1 MAAPDLSVIG
11 LDAATFDVI
20 DPLVAAGELP
30 NLERVLQQGA
40 YGPLRSTTPP
50 LTPLAWTTMV
60 TGVNAAAH
68 GIWDFSHRA
77 EGGYALR
84 LVNGS
89 HRTAAAVW
97 DRMSGKGRRVGV
109 VNVPFTWPAPDVDGF
124 VLAGMDASGR
134 DDGMTYPRDLH
145 RELTARFGPQDLDHG
160 FPLDDAGQVDLDR
173 VRRACASRV
182 GATLWLCERFDPRL
196 LVVVFMAADHIQ
208 HLCWPEWVRDGPTS
222 RVAEVYRILDRA
234 VGELRTG
241 LGEGGH
247 MLVVSDHGA
256 GALHGVVNLNAWL
269 EREGFLAYGYEE
281 GARTRQVARKT
292 AYRVFALRR
301 KLPESLR
308 RRVKQ
313 RIPRIRERSYRLGE
327 FSVVD
332 WSRTRAF
339 AYGTFGNVVINVH
352 GRERSGIV
360 EPGAE
365 YERTRDEIASRALEL
380 RGRDGERIV
389 SAVHKRED
397 LFEGPGLDRIPDL
410 VVEFDDYAWLGRG
423 TLKTRPASI
432 WDEISPPGGAE
443 SYVGSHRHDG
453 IIALTGP
460 SARAGQIAH
469 ASILDVAPTMLYLL
483 GEGIPTDLE
492 GRILTEA
499 IDPAVLDERPP
510 EYVDPV
516 EFEPQSRRSATP
528 TGSAEVEERLRSL
541 GYLE

>member
-1 MAAPDLSVIG
+1 MTTPDLTVIG

-30 NLERVLQQGA
+30 NLERVLQSGA

-60 TGVNAAAH
+60 TGVNAADH

-97 DRMSGKGRRVGV
+97 DRLSAAGHRVGV

-124 VLAGMDASGR
+124 VVAGMDASGR
-134 DDGMTYPRDLH
+134 DDGMTHPRDLI
-145 RELTARFGPQDLDHG
+145 RELTARFGAQDLDHG
-160 FPLDDAGQVDLDR
+160 FPLDDHGQVDLDR
-173 VRRACASRV
+173 VRRACESRV
-182 GATLWLCERFDPRL
+182 AATLWLCDRFEPRL
-196 LVVVFMAADHIQ
+196 VLVVFMAADHVQ
-208 HLCWPEWVRDGPTS
+208 HLCWPEWVRDGAAS

-234 VGELRTG
+234 VGELRAG
-241 LGEGGH
+241 LGEGGDT
-247 MLVVSDHGA
+247 MVVSDHGA
-256 GALHGVVNLNAWL
+256 GALHGVVSLNAWL
-269 EREGFLAYGYEE
+269 EREGFLAYGYER
-281 GARTRQVARKT
+281 GTMTREIVRKT
-292 AYRVFALRR
+292 AYRAFALRR
-301 KLPESLR
+301 AVPEVLR

-339 AYGTFGNVVINVH
+339 AYGTFGNVVINVR

-360 EPGAE
+360 EPGVE
-365 YERTRDEIASRALEL
+365 YERTRDEVAVKALGL
-380 RGRDGERIV
+380 QGLNGERIV
-389 SAVHKRED
+389 AAVHKRED
-397 LFEGPGLDRIPDL
+397 LFDGPRLDRIPDL
-410 VVEFDDYAWLGRG
+410 LIEFDEYAWLGRG
-423 TLKTRPASI
+423 TLKSRPASI

-443 SYVGSHRHDG
+443 SYVGSHRHNG
-453 IIALTGP
+453 IFALAGP
-460 SARAGQIAH
+460 SARRGQVAR
-469 ASILDVAPTMLYLL
+469 ASILDVAPTLLYVL
-483 GEGIPTDLE
+483 GEAIPTNLE
-492 GRILTEA
+492 GRILSEA
-499 IDPAVLDERPP
+499 IEPAVLDERSP

-528 TGSAEVEERLRSL
+528 DASAEVEERLRSL